1 MGMPNITRDHRTAVI
16 LLIDWSGSM
25 AEQTTFGGVKTSKAE
40 AVADVANMIINE
52 LIERAR
58 RSDGVRDYYDIAVLS
73 YSGEGVFSEFSTAGE
88 EFISISELAKI
99 EPKVVYSEQIAADA
113 TNTPVRRSVKR
124 KRWIE
129 SKASGE
135 TPMYE
140 AMCYLYD
147 VANKW
152 ISKREN
158 RDSFHPIIYHIT
170 DGETT
175 DCCHDSILDISNR
188 IKSLKTGG
196 GNVLLIN
203 IHITS
208 NESVTPLIF
217 PTEDELESYDNR
229 YAQLLA
235 ASSSDMPQI
244 FDAAVCDLKG
254 VVGHTGFKGV
264 SFNASV
270 AELLT
275 ILSIGSISVKIG

>member
-1 MGMPNITRDHRTAVI
+1 M
-16 LLIDWSGSM
+16 
-25 AEQTTFGGVKTSKAE
+25 ETSKAE
-40 AVADVANMIINE
+40 AVAQVANMIISE

-58 RSDGVRDYYDIAVLS
+58 RSDGVRDYYDIAVLG
-73 YSGEGVFSEFSTAGE
+73 YSGDGVFSEFSQDGKS
-88 EFISISELAKI
+88 EFISVTELAKR
-99 EPKVVYSEQIAADA
+99 EPKVVHSEQITTDA
-113 TNTPVRRSVKR
+113 SGRMVRRSVKR

-129 SKASGE
+129 AKASGE

-147 VANKW
+147 AANNW
-152 ISKREN
+152 ISKNKN
-158 RDSFHPIIYHIT
+158 RGAFYPIIYHIT

-188 IKSLKTGG
+188 IKSLRTDDGEA
-196 GNVLLIN
+196 LLIN

-208 NESVTPLIF
+208 NESVAPLIF
-217 PTEDELESYDNR
+217 PTEEELKSYDNR

-235 ASSSDMPQI
+235 ASSSDMPEI
-244 FDAAVCDLKG
+244 FDAAICDLKG
-254 VVGHTGFKGV
+254 VSGQSGFKGV